1 MFYAYCLSDEVTE
14 RMIAGV
20 QGIGGIAPRLFQ
32 LGDIAAVVSEL
43 EEEGAPA
50 VTRENVLAHERVLE
64 CVLAQATPLPF
75 RFGTMTGAE
84 RLRSYVASQEQ
95 RLKAALA
102 RVRSSVEMSVKIIW
116 NLEEIKREELVQED
130 TEGHSKAESAGG
142 AGTQFLLAKRREIIV
157 DERLKV
163 RAEELQAWLDK
174 LLKDVVKESTSNVR
188 PAEALVLS
196 ASHLVARERLES
208 YRERLSEA
216 RGQHQEL
223 RFLTSGPWPPYSFSD
238 FSS

>member
-32 LGDIAAVVSEL
+32 LGEIAAVVSEL
-43 EEEGAPA
+43 HEEGAPV

-64 CVLAQATPLPF
+64 CVLAQTTPLPF

-84 RLRSYVASQEQ
+84 RLQNYVASQER

-116 NLEEIKREELVQED
+116 NLEEIKREELAQEAEA
-130 TEGHSKAESAGG
+130 EGHGKAAG
-142 AGTQFLLAKRREIIV
+142 AGTQFLLAKRREIIG
-157 DERLKV
+157 DERLKM
-163 RAEELQAWLDK
+163 RAGELQAWLDK
-174 LLKDVVKESTSNVR
+174 LLKDVVKESSSNVR

-196 ASHLVARERLES
+196 ASHLVEREQLES
-208 YRERLSEA
+208 YRERLAAA

>member
-20 QGIGGIAPRLFQ
+20 QGIGGVAPRLVH
-32 LGDIAAVVSEL
+32 LGEIAAVVSEL
-43 EEEGAPA
+43 EEETMPA
-50 VTRENVLAHERVLE
+50 VTRENVLAHERVLG
-64 CVLAQATPLPF
+64 CVLAQTTPLPF

-84 RLRSYVASQEQ
+84 RLQNYVASQEH

-102 RVRSSVEMSVKIIW
+102 RVRASVEMSIKIIW
-116 NLEEIKREELVQED
+116 NLEEIKREELAAED
-130 TEGHSKAESAGG
+130 AQAEGHGKAAG
-142 AGTQFLLAKRREIIV
+142 AGTQFLLAKQREITG
-157 DERLKV
+157 DERLKM
-163 RAEELQAWLDK
+163 RAGELQAWLDK
-174 LLKDVVKESTSNVR
+174 LLKDVVKESSSNVR

-196 ASHLVARERLES
+196 ASHLVARERLDG
-208 YRERLSEA
+208 YREQLAKA
-216 RGQHQEL
+216 RGQHPEL